1 MMISAS
7 RVAGWNVT
15 ETIVSV
21 RTPIVNP
28 DAART
33 GHEREGTAGEPGVR
47 QDVIE
52 FVATLREVLRPSPV
66 GSRVHNLVDA
76 RWTNEKVLGTTGFL
90 GG

>member
-1 MMISAS
+1 MMMMSAS
-7 RVAGWNVT
+7 EMIERDVT

-33 GHEREGTAGEPGVR
+33 GREPGFR

-52 FVATLREVLRPSPV
+52 STVTLREVRRPSPV
-66 GSRVHNLVDA
+66 GSHVHNLVDA
-76 RWTNEKVLGTTGFL
+76 RWTTEKVLGMTRFL